1 MDAVMNP
8 FSPGAGSPPPE
19 LIGREEILEEARV
32 LIGRIK
38 SNRSVQSLLLNGLR
52 GVGKTVILNEIRD
65 LARKQGVMPIKIEI
79 NEDETLAEQLIP
91 LLKDAFFELDRIA
104 NAKDRIKKGLVALR
118 NFMGAA

>member
-1 MDAVMNP
+1 MDAVTNP

-91 LLKDAFFELDRIA
+91 LLKDAFLSWIALPMPRIGLR
-104 NAKDRIKKGLVALR
+104 KDWSRFGTSWGR
-118 NFMGAA
+118 